1 MLCRSTRAGVGYA
14 FSRTDGWMDRVAWKE
29 LALLGFTGTLS
40 ARRAKNN
47 ECNLIS
53 RSTSC
58 AQAASA
64 RHRNISCIIAKDCP
78 PAALSR
84 ALSAARSAKLIGI
97 DPKSLSDDTEPM
109 SVL

>member
-1 MLCRSTRAGVGYA
+1 
-14 FSRTDGWMDRVAWKE
+14 MDRVAWKE

-84 ALSAARSAKLIGI
+84 AVSAARSAKLIGI
-97 DPKSLSDDTEPM
+97 DPSHPAMTRAYVRTLRRLREGGAPNVRRKT
-109 SVL
+109 